1 MEPESR
7 SVVAWVQGQGVSR
20 RKYRVRRKL
29 LGAMD
34 GLTTLTVVMVSEVCM
49 WVKTYHNMLFKCM

>member
-7 SVVAWVQGQGVSR
+7 SVVAWVRGQGVSR

-29 LGAMD
+29 LRAVD

-49 WVKTYHNMLFKCM
+49 WVKT